1 MSDESP
7 SAEESKDRM
16 DREDHDDTVT
26 PDTGEPD
33 DVDAI
38 RRRLTMFVQPRTK
51 METNGDRRTILYVG
65 ANPRE
70 CSNLQELLDDAV
82 DPAFGVE
89 HAADETL
96 AVEVLNRPDKAFDA
110 VVVELDR
117 DRRMWTRLVRDR
129 RLPSIPLIV
138 VDHRGTPEERCLR
151 RSQLLKEGAA
161 GYVRR
166 SELSGAMLESLIFSA
181 LERAQMRQALSE
193 VQERFALAV
202 RGANDGVWEWI
213 LETGEMHFSRRWRE
227 LLGYGVDDLSNSVNE
242 WFDRVH
248 PDDVAAL
255 KEDIDAHLSG
265 DSPYHESEHRI
276 RASDGTYR
284 WVISRAVA
292 QRQNGR
298 PVRMAG
304 SITDTSD
311 FRLREEKIR
320 EESRQ
325 DPLTG
330 LPRREPFM
338 EQLARAVRLADTDD
352 TYCFT
357 VLMVDVD
364 RFRWLADSI
373 GHQAADGML
382 AILARRLI
390 ACVRPGD
397 TVSRFGGDKFAVLLE
412 NLRDVDTATDIANRI
427 RMSVHEPFDVEGQTV
442 YTTVSIGLTTSDRG
456 YADIDE
462 VISDVAAAANKAK
475 ERGQDRHE
483 VFDTKMRIDALTTL
497 RLEVALRQAVER
509 EEFELHY
516 QPIVDLNSG
525 ALMGFEALTRWRH
538 PRRGIVSPAE
548 FIPVAEQTGL
558 IIPIG
563 RWAIR
568 TALEQLGRWQT
579 SLPSSNGGRPLSMSV
594 NLSGRQIAD
603 PRLLEEI
610 RAAMDDND
618 IAPNTFRLELTESVL
633 MDNSEAVSRTLAS
646 LRSGGVRIWVDD
658 FGTGYSSLSYLHRF
672 KFDGLKIDKSF
683 VDALDG
689 SPQGS
694 AMIRTILSLAS
705 NLGVEVIAEGIE
717 YTVQADQ
724 LLDLGCSLGQ
734 GYLFS
739 RPIAAAK
746 VAGYAA
752 AGGSTAGPSAA
763 S

>member
-1 MSDESP
+1 MSDESS
-7 SAEESKDRM
+7 SAKEE
-16 DREDHDDTVT
+16 DTVT
-26 PDTGEPD
+26 GAPEG
-33 DVDAI
+33 DAV

-51 METNGDRRTILYVG
+51 MEAQKGRRHLLYVG

-70 CSNLQELLDDAV
+70 SAHLQEILDDAI
-82 DPAFGVE
+82 DPGFIVE
-89 HAADETL
+89 HAADEML
-96 AVEVLNRPDKAFDA
+96 AIELLNRADKSFDI

-117 DRRMWTRLVRDR
+117 DRRTWTRLVRDR
-129 RLPSIPLIV
+129 RLPNIPLIV
-138 VDHRGTPEERCLR
+138 VDHRGSADQRTLR

-166 SELSGAMLESLIFSA
+166 SELSGAMLESMVFSA

-248 PDDVAAL
+248 PDDVTGL

-338 EQLARAVRLADTDD
+338 EQLARAVRLADSDD

-382 AILARRLI
+382 SILARRLV

-456 YADIDE
+456 YADVDE

-516 QPIVDLNSG
+516 QPIVDLHTG

-568 TALEQLGRWQT
+568 TALEQLGQWQA
-579 SLPSSNGGRPLSMSV
+579 SLPSRNGGRPLSMSV

-610 RAAMDDND
+610 RTAMGDNA
-618 IAPNTFRLELTESVL
+618 IAPDTFRLELTESVL

-646 LRSGGVRIWVDD
+646 LRSNGVRIWVDD

-672 KFDGLKIDKSF
+672 QFDGLKIDKSF

-724 LLDLGCSLGQ
+724 LLALGCIRGQ

-746 VAGYAA
+746 VEGYVDAE
-752 AGGSTAGPSAA
+752 GSSSTGPSAA